1 MENNFRL
8 VLIILS
14 GFVISGIFL
23 HGLWTIRKNKK
34 NPYKLRTSNQP
45 IEPIEPVV
53 DKAGFDQ
60 DGIGKVK
67 VLKKEPLANDA
78 VSQQPEIQTNN
89 NETLAVQNEQNNV
102 DCAETSVVE
111 TPILTEDRSLQGH
124 SQHESIDTL
133 EPHTSKSPEILAFPN
148 MSQDIDMSDELNVGA
163 STPIDSTDI
172 NERQEPKISFEEPVI
187 QPKPQRKKLATKAK
201 VDQIEIEFGDP
212 INAPRDIDK
221 PKYKAPKQVEDV
233 EPQVLIISVVAADG
247 NTISGPGVTD
257 MKDGNSIIVYAL
269 KALYQQ
275 NLLNN
280 ANVRVIFNSDE
291 ESIGQPIAV
300 SRAPMIKLAKKSD
313 YALSFESSRQANRI
327 NALEVGAILDL
338 YYKKIPMMANDFNQP
353 YFFNLYVSLTF
364 GSKKTVNDIGKSN

>member
-163 STPIDSTDI
+163 SKSIDSTDI

-247 NTISGPGVTD
+247 NTISGAALLPSLLTLGMRYGDMDIFHRHQDNAGNGKVTFSCANMLNPGTFD
-257 MKDGNSIIVYAL
+257 IDNMENFTTKGISLFMKL
-269 KALYQQ
+269 P
-275 NLLNN
+275 N
-280 ANVRVIFNSDE
+280 AEDPFVV
-291 ESIGQPIAV
+291 
-300 SRAPMIKLAKKSD
+300 
-313 YALSFESSRQANRI
+313 
-327 NALEVGAILDL
+327 
-338 YYKKIPMMANDFNQP
+338 FNQMLNAAKQLAEEFSAQVLDGQRSVMTKQTEQH
-353 YFFNLYVSLTF
+353 YISQIREF
-364 GSKKTVNDIGKSN
+364 DRKSRIASF